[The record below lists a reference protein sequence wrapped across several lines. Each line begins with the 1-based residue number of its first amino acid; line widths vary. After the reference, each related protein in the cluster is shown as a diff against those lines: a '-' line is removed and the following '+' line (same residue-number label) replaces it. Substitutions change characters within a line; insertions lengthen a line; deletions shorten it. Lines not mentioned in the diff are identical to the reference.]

1 MFFWWLT
8 NSSQSNATHN
18 PLQLLVSKCFQPP
31 SSFKEL
37 RLSTILHIEW
47 ICIAGGQCLAIRHIF
62 QWGIQMGWCFNCGN
76 QTWQVNIITC
86 KYWEI
91 TCKHSESLNK
101 LTKHSWESTIN
112 VVFIGKSS
120 VNIRKWS
127 MAGDVYNS
135 CATSEA
141 RHAMTVGTR
150 TQNWRF
156 LKWGYPNSWMVYNET
171 SDSNG
176 WLGVPPFQET
186 TNSALACDILWWYSA
201 TSANSQEFLQI
212 NGFRVNINQN
222 KSKNAFGGTL

>member
-1 MFFWWLT
+1 MILDEIGHALVKWCSQMPPSWAASAFPHCLKRGFRWFVCGKHQTIPNLFAKCTCFFWWLT

-76 QTWQVNIITC
+76 QTWQVKIIIC

-150 TQNWRF
+150 TQNWRV
-156 LKWGYPNSWMVYNET
+156 PQM
-171 SDSNG
+171 
-176 WLGVPPFQET
+176 GVPQ
-186 TNSALACDILWWYSA
+186 
-201 TSANSQEFLQI
+201 
-212 NGFRVNINQN
+212 
-222 KSKNAFGGTL
+222 